1 MKRRV
6 SLGALLLVV
15 ATVASAQD
23 VADDTARYV
32 GHFVLDGSE
41 EAARE
46 RVRRALEPAIQAIP
60 FLFRSMASERLNA
73 RFRVVRAIDIALP
86 EDRIQVRYTGER
98 TRTLESRR
106 GHPVTIETEDGRE
119 AQMTQ
124 LFRDGHLEQVFQ
136 GEQGRMY
143 RLLELSEDGARLTA
157 TTILQGGRLEQPIR
171 ITQPYV
177 RR

>member
-1 MKRRV
+1 MTRRA
-6 SLGALLLVV
+6 SLGALLLLF

-23 VADDTARYV
+23 TADETGRYV

-46 RVRRALEPAIQAIP
+46 RIRRALEPAIQSIP
-60 FLFRSMASERLNA
+60 FLFRSMATERLNA
-73 RFRVVRAIDIALP
+73 RFRVVRAIDIELP
-86 EDRIQVRYTGER
+86 ADRISVRYTGER

-106 GHPVTIETEDGRE
+106 GHPVTIETDDGGE
-119 AQMTQ
+119 ARMTQ
-124 LFRDGHLEQVFQ
+124 LFRDGHLEQVFE
-136 GEQGRMY
+136 GEHGRMY
-143 RLLELSEDGARLTA
+143 RLLELSEDGARMTA